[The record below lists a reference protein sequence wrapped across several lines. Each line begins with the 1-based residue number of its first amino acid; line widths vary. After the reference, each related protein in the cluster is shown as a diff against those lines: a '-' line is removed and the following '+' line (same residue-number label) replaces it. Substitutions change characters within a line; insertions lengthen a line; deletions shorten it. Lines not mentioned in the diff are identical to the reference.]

1 MNRVAQWLHTHVLA
15 RWRSHLGTLAMLV
28 AVVLAVDAWRARD
41 VPSGPAPDWT
51 ADVVLHRDVPAN
63 LQGQITGSVTLGQW
77 RALHPGQPV
86 ALHIWA
92 EWCPYCK
99 LAESSVTRVAA
110 DWPVLTI
117 ASRSGERAQVS
128 RWLQQRQLPWVAA
141 VDPAGAV
148 SAAYGLQVVP
158 AWIVIDPAGQVSS
171 VTTGY
176 TTEWGMRAR
185 LWWASLTPTR

>member
-1 MNRVAQWLHTHVLA
+1 MNRVAHWLRTHVLA

-28 AVVLAVDAWRARD
+28 AVVVAVDAWRARH

-51 ADVVLHRDVPAN
+51 ATVVMHRDVPAA
-63 LQGQITGSVTLGQW
+63 LHSQITGSVTLEQW

-99 LAESSVTRVAA
+99 LEESSVTQVAA

-117 ASRSGERAQVS
+117 ASRSGDAAQVA
-128 RWLQQRQLPWVAA
+128 RWLARRQLPWVAV
-141 VDPAGAV
+141 VDPSGAV
-148 SAAYGLQVVP
+148 SAGYGLSVVP
-158 AWIVIDPAGQVSS
+158 AWIVIDPAGHVSS

-185 LWWASLTPTR
+185 LWWASLKPVG